1 MIRPREDK
9 AARRAERER
18 ILGSKQRALPTK
30 QYGVL
35 YADPPYRFEP
45 RSRVTGMDRAADN
58 HYPTMFLEQIKA
70 LQVPA
75 AADSVLF
82 LWATQP
88 MLFHAKAVMEGW
100 RFEYKSH
107 CVWEKDRIGT
117 GYWFRN
123 QHEILL
129 VGTRGSIPAPAPG
142 TQFPSIIRA
151 PVGRHSEKPAVF
163 REMIE
168 KLFPNLPRIELFA
181 RGDVPGWD
189 VWGNEAAVM
198 EQEAAE

>member
-1 MIRPREDK
+1 MTIALDK
-9 AARRAERER
+9 AVRRAERER
-18 ILGSKQRALPTK
+18 ALAAKQRAMPTK
-30 QYGVL
+30 EYGVL

-58 HYPTMFLEQIKA
+58 HYPTMFLEQIKT

-75 AADSVLF
+75 AADCVIF
-82 LWATQP
+82 LWGTQP
-88 MLFHAKAVMEGW
+88 MLPEALAVMAAW
-100 RFEYKSH
+100 RFVYKSH
-107 CVWEKDRIGT
+107 CVWEKNRIGT

-123 QHEILL
+123 QHELLL
-129 VGTRGSIPAPAPG
+129 VGTRGNIPAPAQG

-168 KLFPNLPRIELFA
+168 RLFPNLPRIELFA

-189 VWGNEAAVM
+189 VWGNETTSA
-198 EQEAAE
+198 QEAAE